1 MEFNPFA
8 WIADVWNRC
17 YIFLTTHQIAGFAL
31 WDIMFSIFIVGTLVE
46 ILRIGTGKKGG
57 KS

>member
-8 WIADVWNRC
+8 WIADVWSRC
-17 YIFLTTHQIAGFAL
+17 YLFLTTHQIAGFSL

-57 KS
+57 K